1 MVIESY
7 FRSLLRPQLKILGLS
22 SKQQLLV
29 CEDVHA
35 RLDSLMRNWDD
46 VVFRRTALLL
56 GTEDAT
62 FYQPASVD
70 LEIRALVVVAV
81 RNSILE
87 DLSAD
92 RPFTKAFIPVAHCL
106 PDSLVPMITSQ
117 AVAFFASAYREQGGW
132 NLSSAKR
139 DSDLFRSLS
148 KCFPESWRRLEIL
161 ANSSLPEHDLP
172 NETDKQFLPPPLE
185 EDITGQAKAKTTVLS
200 GYAPDI
206 DPELRRML
214 ELIKDGKIE
223 FFFTSTFKFLTRN
236 PKKLLTITESL
247 LSWNRSY
254 VTSNYLIRRDYCAK
268 RHPLIR
274 PPHTVAEMTGSLANE
289 SGMTER
295 HRQCLRLVRQ
305 QFG

>member
-1 MVIESY
+1 MIIESY
-7 FRSLLRPQLKILGLS
+7 FRSLLRPQLEILGLS
-22 SKQQLLV
+22 SKQQLLGG
-29 CEDVHA
+29 EDVNA
-35 RLDSLMRNWDD
+35 RLNSLMGNWDD

-56 GTEDAT
+56 GTEEAT

-70 LEIRALVVVAV
+70 LDIRALVVVAV

-106 PDSLVPMITSQ
+106 PDSIVPMITSQ
-117 AVAFFASAYREQGGW
+117 AMAFFASAYREQGGW
-132 NLSSAKR
+132 NLSSAKG

-172 NETDKQFLPPPLE
+172 NEADKQFQPPPLE
-185 EDITGQAKAKTTVLS
+185 EEATTGRAKAKTTVLS
-200 GYAPDI
+200 GYAPNI
-206 DPELRRML
+206 DPELRQML

-236 PKKLLTITESL
+236 PK
-247 LSWNRSY
+247 
-254 VTSNYLIRRDYCAK
+254 NY
-268 RHPLIR
+268 
-274 PPHTVAEMTGSLANE
+274 
-289 SGMTER
+289 
-295 HRQCLRLVRQ
+295 
-305 QFG
+305 